1 MAALFRGYLEVTGGA
16 ENVDEVLT
24 EVKEL
29 LLTSPLD
36 TSGVHDPVKLSTS
49 FEGHD
54 PVALSIDDFEAENNS
69 VYSTSKNK
77 EGKSLNSLIQP
88 ATIPRE
94 ILLSNAEGGKLTDSL
109 ECGALDPSVESVG
122 GWEWEQLQ
130 QLSQEQLQREV
141 SDWVCTIFTV
151 PMCTQVE
158 LNALIKE
165 NQLKFEERERI
176 VVSYEDTL
184 CIVVLTLI
192 VLVRM
197 TVKEQRL
204 R

>member
-36 TSGVHDPVKLSTS
+36 TSGVHDPVALSTS
-49 FEGHD
+49 LEGHD

-69 VYSTSKNK
+69 VYSTSKN
-77 EGKSLNSLIQP
+77 EENKSLNCLIQP

-94 ILLSNAEGGKLTDSL
+94 VLLSNAEGGKLTDSL
-109 ECGALDPSVESVG
+109 ECEALDPSVESVG

-141 SDWVCTIFTV
+141 SDWPGVYNIHCVDVHTG
-151 PMCTQVE
+151 
-158 LNALIKE
+158 
-165 NQLKFEERERI
+165 
-176 VVSYEDTL
+176 
-184 CIVVLTLI
+184 
-192 VLVRM
+192 
-197 TVKEQRL
+197 
-204 R
+204 